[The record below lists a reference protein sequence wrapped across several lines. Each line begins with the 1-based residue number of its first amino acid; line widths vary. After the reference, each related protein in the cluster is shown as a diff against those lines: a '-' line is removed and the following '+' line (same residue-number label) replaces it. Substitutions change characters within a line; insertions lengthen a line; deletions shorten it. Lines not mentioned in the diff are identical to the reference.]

1 MATRVILI
9 TGPPGIGKTAVAQA
23 LAERLPGTKA
33 RLCGDVFLL
42 AVAPFQASDERRLF
56 LRENLTSFTRHAVE
70 HGYDWV
76 ILEFVIL
83 EDAFINAFVDSLGA
97 EAGGVCVVSL
107 LADRRAYLA
116 RLESKAEYRNIP
128 AGDTQ
133 ACHDWMKQIQALKVP
148 RPIDTSALSVEQ
160 TVEQVRDLI
169 ERLATGSR

>member
-97 EAGGVCVVSL
+97 E
-107 LADRRAYLA
+107 
-116 RLESKAEYRNIP
+116 SKAEYRNIP